1 MSFMTYFKHVKWKK
15 TIKPPLFN
23 AEELRKFRLK
33 LQTQLSALEKPEFEI
48 KVTERVKPIEKV
60 QNEKDKQNGFFLSS
74 YLYWPV
80 KTTLETSTISDYIKS
95 LKIDKPKEVP
105 QSKVSK

>member
-1 MSFMTYFKHVKWKK
+1 M
-15 TIKPPLFN
+15 
-23 AEELRKFRLK
+23 
-33 LQTQLSALEKPEFEI
+33 QTQLSALEKPELEI
-48 KVTERVKPIEKV
+48 QTERVKSIEKV

>member
-23 AEELRKFRLK
+23 AEELRKIRLK

-48 KVTERVKPIEKV
+48 QTERVKPIEKV